1 MNPMDPSAKVT
12 KPLLFERNNL
22 ANKKQLEHV
31 TTNTPQE
38 SGVVSIFGEFQEEMP
53 LKMFQKIA
61 NFNQNRRGFS
71 SRRSS
76 LTSPT

>member
-1 MNPMDPSAKVT
+1 MASAKVT

-22 ANKKQLEHV
+22 ANTKVLEHV
-31 TTNTPQE
+31 TTNTTQE

-61 NFNQNRRGFS
+61 SFHQNRRGFN